1 MAEIRDPKRFY
12 YAMRSKYMREA
23 KQIGQKLMLATTDE
37 EDALQWEKY
46 KKVMKRWRALK
57 KPDGITHSDD
67 IAFQSYLNWKPE
79 FNEVYV
85 ELTLQIKD
93 LYARMK
99 QAKTKQECCA
109 IEDKIRGL
117 KKKHTAS
124 TTYTVRGVEKLSRE
138 ESPDGSR

>member
-23 KQIGQKLMLATTDE
+23 KQIGQKLLLATTEE

-67 IAFQSYLNWKPE
+67 TEFQSYLNQKPE
-79 FNEVYV
+79 FNDAYV
-85 ELTLQIKD
+85 ELTLQLKE
-93 LYARMK
+93 LYRQMN
-99 QAKTKQECCA
+99 QAKSKQERYV
-109 IEDKIRGL
+109 IEDKIRVL
-117 KKKHTAS
+117 KKKRSAS
-124 TTYTVRGVEKLSRE
+124 TTYTIRDTESRK
-138 ESPDGSR
+138 

>member
-67 IAFQSYLNWKPE
+67 AVFQSHLNRKPE
-79 FNEVYV
+79 FNDVYV
-85 ELTLQIKD
+85 ELTLQLKD
-93 LYARMK
+93 LYRQMS
-99 QAKTKQECCA
+99 QAKSKQERYM
-109 IEDKIRGL
+109 IEEKIRTV
-117 KKKHTAS
+117 KKKRSES
-124 TTYTVRGVEKLSRE
+124 TTYTVR
-138 ESPDGSR
+138 DAGSTVTDK

>member
-46 KKVMKRWRALK
+46 KKVMKRWHALR

-67 IAFQSYLNWKPE
+67 TEFQSYLNQKPE
-79 FNEVYV
+79 FNEAYI
-85 ELTLQIKD
+85 ELTLQLKE
-93 LYARMK
+93 LYRQMN
-99 QAKTKQECCA
+99 QAKSKRERYE
-109 IEDKIRGL
+109 IEEKIREV
-117 KKKHTAS
+117 KKKRSAS
-124 TTYTVRGVEKLSRE
+124 TTYTVRDAGI
-138 ESPDGSR
+138 

>member
-23 KQIGQKLMLATTDE
+23 KQIGQKLLLATTEE

-67 IAFQSYLNWKPE
+67 TEFQSYLNQKPE
-79 FNEVYV
+79 FNEAYV
-85 ELTLQIKD
+85 ELTLQLKE
-93 LYARMK
+93 LYRQMN
-99 QAKTKQECCA
+99 QAKSKQERYV
-109 IEDKIRGL
+109 IEDKIRVL
-117 KKKHTAS
+117 KKKRSAS
-124 TTYTVRGVEKLSRE
+124 TTYTIRDTESRK
-138 ESPDGSR
+138 

>member
-57 KPDGITHSDD
+57 KPEGITHSDD
-67 IAFQSYLNWKPE
+67 AQFQSYLNQKPE
-79 FNEVYV
+79 FNDAYV
-85 ELTLQIKD
+85 ELTIQLKE
-93 LYARMK
+93 LYTQMN
-99 QAKTKQECCA
+99 QAKSKQERYA
-109 IEDKIRGL
+109 AEDQIRDL
-117 KKKHTAS
+117 KKKRSAS
-124 TTYTVRGVEKLSRE
+124 TTYTVRDTGN
-138 ESPDGSR
+138 